1 MGQLLLVLLL
11 ISFISTLLLATWV
24 RGRAQQHANAYPA
37 DAVQRFHF
45 GDVPRLGG
53 LAMLMGFSVSL
64 LYAVVAQ
71 HLGYGPNVELSDW
84 DAVAYIGCLAGPVLI
99 GVWEDITHRVSVVL
113 RLFIT
118 ASGALLAVWLL
129 DAHIG
134 RLGISWLDDWWGA
147 YPFLGVA
154 LTIFAIAGLPHAFNI
169 IDGYNG
175 LAGLVTIV
183 ISGALVYMALKF
195 GDRQLATYALC
206 TLASTAGFLIW
217 NYPRGLLFAG
227 DGGAYFWGL
236 NIAII
241 CILLVE
247 RHAQVSPWFVI
258 LLLVYPVW
266 ETVFSIARKT
276 LQGVPPS
283 MADSLHLHHMI
294 YRRIVRT
301 VFHEDEAQQ
310 LLSKNNRTAPYL
322 VGLTILTVL
331 PALIFWQ
338 NTPILMGFCL
348 LFVTSYVTTYLWLT
362 NHKLVKWLRKRL
374 R

>member
-1 MGQLLLVLLL
+1 
-11 ISFISTLLLATWV
+11 
-24 RGRAQQHANAYPA
+24 
-37 DAVQRFHF
+37 
-45 GDVPRLGG
+45 
-53 LAMLMGFSVSL
+53 MLMGFSVSL

-71 HLGYGPNVELSDW
+71 HLGYGPNVQLSDW
-84 DAVAYIGCLAGPVLI
+84 DAAAYIGCLAGPVLI

-217 NYPRGLLFAG
+217 TTHAACCLRVMVAPIFGASTSPSFLF
-227 DGGAYFWGL
+227 
-236 NIAII
+236 
-241 CILLVE
+241 C
-247 RHAQVSPWFVI
+247 
-258 LLLVYPVW
+258 
-266 ETVFSIARKT
+266 
-276 LQGVPPS
+276 
-283 MADSLHLHHMI
+283 
-294 YRRIVRT
+294 
-301 VFHEDEAQQ
+301 
-310 LLSKNNRTAPYL
+310 
-322 VGLTILTVL
+322 
-331 PALIFWQ
+331 
-338 NTPILMGFCL
+338 
-348 LFVTSYVTTYLWLT
+348 
-362 NHKLVKWLRKRL
+362 
-374 R
+374 